1 MEKIIGYTSVDKTNT
16 QSLSGLELAKRDL
29 ANHFAIRKGEK
40 WTNPE
45 FGSDLPYFVFQPLDQ
60 ATIQAINDD
69 VDNVVRYDPR
79 FTLMNRDT
87 RVEVDEHY
95 VTVTVELM
103 YEPTKT
109 PTDLELK
116 FDSEAQD
123 GIEFI

>member
-60 ATIQAINDD
+60 TTIQAINDD

-79 FTLMNRDT
+79 FTLLNRDT

>member
-87 RVEVDEHY
+87 RVETDEHY